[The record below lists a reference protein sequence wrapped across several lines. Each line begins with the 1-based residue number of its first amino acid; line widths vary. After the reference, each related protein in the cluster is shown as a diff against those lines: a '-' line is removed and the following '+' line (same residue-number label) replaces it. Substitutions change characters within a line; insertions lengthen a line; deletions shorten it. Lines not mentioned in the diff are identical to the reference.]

1 MIKQFGSFLQE
12 AKDSEKYK
20 LLLISTE
27 MGDKAITAERM
38 EEEAK
43 KLGYDY
49 YITKMEGTFIRKSD
63 DGVWTVHKEDD
74 DKGFVVSPSDT
85 VCFIRGTPERDSYL
99 DLVSQLERAGIC
111 VVNSRECMELA
122 SDKYRTYLRL
132 QEYGLNQPKTV
143 LLPKSDIIEKAVE
156 ELDTKFPIIMKT
168 LRGSKGVGVL
178 FIESER
184 ALQSIVQLLFKQDK
198 QSDLLI
204 QEYRFYTFEESGK

>member
-63 DGVWTVHKEDD
+63 DNVWTVHKEDD
-74 DKGFVVSPSDT
+74 KKGFVVSPSDT
-85 VCFIRGTPERDSYL
+85 VK
-99 DLVSQLERAGIC
+99 A
-111 VVNSRECMELA
+111 
-122 SDKYRTYLRL
+122 
-132 QEYGLNQPKTV
+132 
-143 LLPKSDIIEKAVE
+143 LPLKD
-156 ELDTKFPIIMKT
+156 
-168 LRGSKGVGVL
+168 
-178 FIESER
+178 
-184 ALQSIVQLLFKQDK
+184 
-198 QSDLLI
+198 
-204 QEYRFYTFEESGK
+204 